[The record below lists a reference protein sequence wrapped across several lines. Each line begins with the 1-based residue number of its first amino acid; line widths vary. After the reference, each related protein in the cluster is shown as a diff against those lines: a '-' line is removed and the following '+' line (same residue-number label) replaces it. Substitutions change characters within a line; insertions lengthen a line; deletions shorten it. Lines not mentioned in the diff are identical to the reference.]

1 MASRNIDVN
10 VLNNNVKYVLQ
21 QCPCGSKEQQSQTS
35 IKLNPPQKISTP
47 PKCLWFRWEMKYI
60 SLQTQQCGV
69 SNYIPVCMPE
79 MRHPQ
84 MYSVIFLQHIC
95 RQFGNGTCCCGEQV
109 GASYSSAGDF
119 SIYHLKVKT
128 KRVVHCKAQTAMIWV
143 RWFRSICP
151 RWKEIGYYSIVITKQ
166 LPFLENTM
174 TLW

>member
-1 MASRNIDVN
+1 MWSMCSSNALAARKNNSHKLASSSIPKQ
-10 VLNNNVKYVLQ
+10 KYQLLW
-21 QCPCGSKEQQSQTS
+21 SDT
-35 IKLNPPQKISTP
+35 
-47 PKCLWFRWEMKYI
+47 LWFRWEMKYI

-109 GASYSSAGDF
+109 GAPYSSAGDI

-128 KRVVHCKAQTAMIWV
+128 KRVVHCKAQTTMIWV

-151 RWKEIGYYSIVITKQ
+151 RGKQIGYYSIVITKQ
-166 LPFLENTM
+166 LPILENTM